1 MKDFI
6 GKERFFNYIVP
17 KTDKNIICII
27 KKIIR
32 KFLKILKLSK
42 KIIIHYDIDEIYPN
56 TLNKYVKKIDKI
68 YKFDVIW
75 VEYVWY
81 SKILETFDN
90 NKVKIID
97 THDVFS
103 NREQLFLKN
112 GEEPKWY
119 YTTKIKEGKG
129 LSRANYVIAIQE
141 EENKF
146 FKKIVKSDVNVVT
159 VGNTIEI
166 HRPCKVYNKNFM
178 FVGSNNDLNITSI
191 KYFINNLLPKIKI
204 QNPEAEFYI
213 VGSVCNSIPDSDKYI
228 KLGFVKDIEEAYKN
242 VRLVVNPIQ
251 NGTGLNIKTIEALG
265 YSKPLITTVCGAK
278 GLDLEKNCYIIARND
293 EEFCKKVTEVL
304 NSNLLTDK
312 LSKEAFDF
320 ANNYNTSCI
329 QSLKRIFE

>member
-1 MKDFI
+1 MEKFI
-6 GKERFFNYIVP
+6 GKDKFFNYIVP
-17 KTDKNIICII
+17 KTDKNFICII
-27 KKIIR
+27 KKIFR
-32 KFLKILKLSK
+32 KFLSVLKLSR
-42 KIIIHYDIDEIYPN
+42 KIIIHYNIDEIYPH
-56 TLNKYVKKIDKI
+56 TLSKYVKKLDKI
-68 YKFDVIW
+68 HNFDVIW

-81 SKILETFDN
+81 SKILKAFDN
-90 NKVKIID
+90 KKVKIID

-119 YTTKIKEGKG
+119 YTTRAKEGKA

-146 FKKIVKSDVNVVT
+146 FKKIVSNDVNVVT
-159 VGNTIEI
+159 IGNTIEI
-166 HRPCKVYNKNFM
+166 QEPCKVYNKNFM
-178 FVGSNNDLNITSI
+178 FVGSNNDLNVTSI

-204 QNPEAEFYI
+204 QNPESEFYV

-228 KLGFVKDIEEAYKN
+228 KLGFVKDIKEAYKSA
-242 VRLVVNPIQ
+242 RLVINPIQ

-278 GLDLEKNCYIIARND
+278 GLDLEKNNYIIAKND

-304 NSNLLTDK
+304 NSDSLTDM
-312 LSKEAFDF
+312 LSKKAFDF
-320 ANNYNTSCI
+320 ASNYNISCI
-329 QSLKRIFE
+329 QSLKEIFK